1 MTSDEIIAQVN
12 AHREKES
19 KLIEEWQELRARAQE
34 ECIRLIDV
42 FEFTASDLH
51 LGKDGK
57 AILSP
62 VRNAGVPKFINP
74 DGPETWT
81 GRGKRPQWYIKA
93 REAGYTDDDMLIANN
108 TPAEAK

>member
-1 MTSDEIIAQVN
+1 MTSDEIIEQVN

-19 KLIEEWQELRARAQE
+19 KLLEEWQELRARAQE

-42 FEFTASDLH
+42 FDFTASDLH

-57 AILSP
+57 AIKSP

-93 REAGYTDDDMLIANN
+93 KEAGYTDDDMLIANN
-108 TPAEAK
+108 TPVEAK

>member
-57 AILSP
+57 AIKSP

-81 GRGKRPQWYIKA
+81 GRGKMPVKM
-93 REAGYTDDDMLIANN
+93 RELVDAGTPLESMLIEK
-108 TPAEAK
+108 TPAEQL

>member
-57 AILSP
+57 AIKSP
-62 VRNAGVPKFINP
+62 VRNAGVPKFIN
-74 DGPETWT
+74 
-81 GRGKRPQWYIKA
+81 RGKRPQWYIKA

>member
-19 KLIEEWQELRARAQE
+19 KLLEEWQELRARAQE

-57 AILSP
+57 AIKP
-62 VRNAGVPKFINP
+62 TVRNAGVPKFINP

-93 REAGYTDDDMLIANN
+93 REAGYSDDDMLIANN
-108 TPAEAK
+108 TPVEAK